1 MLPTRVFVFHARSV
15 GVCSLYLKQYLTF
28 KCNVYFNVTVQ
39 KARCF
44 KNLILKA
51 EVRRRVCGKL
61 PLLVKRGSVRI
72 PRSVSLKHMVPTFK
86 TTVLLSDRPGTD
98 DIPVGDRDNS
108 TLCETGRVFL
118 ARTPLPSRF
127 SPSLFARCGSWLG
140 HLWGARAHGVESA
153 VAGVSPK
160 ASLIYLIIFQEVTF
174 FFFLEVLVVLVAGWV
189 SPAHQLLADWD
200 CMMVAPQW
208 NNWPVPSTLQP
219 GTMKPGNR
227 TLKFVILTALQ
238 AVSVFMSACDGLLSG
253 SAEGK
258 MRWRS
263 ELSLNRAQR

>member
-1 MLPTRVFVFHARSV
+1 MLGLLVFVHSIWNNILHLNAMFIST
-15 GVCSLYLKQYLTF
+15 SP
-28 KCNVYFNVTVQ
+28 
-39 KARCF
+39 CF
-44 KNLILKA
+44 KNLIYKRLKRKFA
-51 EVRRRVCGKL
+51 VGFVVNCRCLLKEGAFGSRGAFHWSTWCPLSRQQFSSVIGPEPMTFL
-61 PLLVKRGSVRI
+61 PA
-72 PRSVSLKHMVPTFK
+72 TE
-86 TTVLLSDRPGTD
+86 TAA
-98 DIPVGDRDNS
+98 
-108 TLCETGRVFL
+108 LCVETGRVFL
-118 ARTPLPSRF
+118 PFSPLTSCAMRLLTWTPLR
-127 SPSLFARCGSWLG
+127 G
-140 HLWGARAHGVESA
+140 ESA
-153 VAGVSPK
+153 RSWASCRRGFPESVAHILDHISGSH
-160 ASLIYLIIFQEVTF
+160 FFF
-174 FFFLEVLVVLVAGWV
+174 FFFLEVLVVLVAG

-238 AVSVFMSACDGLLSG
+238 ALSAFMSACDGLPSG